1 VCTCKFRATK
11 AFGLTSAAILALKR
25 VLETEELELEII
37 INPKTTDDGFPI
49 IQVRNTHSIH
59 WVYPRKYCGSSKLPL
74 VQLSS
79 TSGMR
84 MASTFRVHASYP

>member
-1 VCTCKFRATK
+1 VCTCKFLAAK
-11 AFGLTSAAILALKR
+11 AFGLTPAVILALKR

-59 WVYPRKYCGSSKLPL
+59 WVYPLKYNGSSKLPPA
-74 VQLSS
+74 QPSS
-79 TSGMR
+79 TLGMR
-84 MASTFRVHASYP
+84 MASTFRAHASYL